1 MITKQ
6 TYSDQVAEYIK
17 DRILE
22 GELAPGDQV
31 KEMVLA
37 ERLGISRAP
46 VREAL
51 QILMREGLISSEP
64 QRGKFIRALT
74 GKEIKD
80 AYFIGGVLEGAA
92 IAVSLAR
99 YTDEDLDCLSSLLGT
114 MRTTAATATSMLD
127 FAVLDNEFHDTLL
140 TRADNPGLT
149 ELARRTCLNISK
161 FLFYNRWRTLY
172 TPEEYCAR
180 HEVILD
186 AVRSKDPGRVE
197 SVVREHYIESGERMA
212 RFGMQQQ

>member
-17 DRILE
+17 ARILE

-92 IAVSLAR
+92 VAVSLER
-99 YTDEDLDCLSSLLGT
+99 FTDDDLACLDALVNA
-114 MRTTAATATSMLD
+114 MRATAATASSMLE
-127 FAVLDNEFHDTLL
+127 FAGLDNEFHDTLL
-140 TRADNPGLT
+140 ARADNPGLT
-149 ELARRTCLNISK
+149 ELARRSCLNISK

-180 HEVILD
+180 HELILD
-186 AVRSKDPGRVE
+186 AVRSKDPALVE
-197 SVVREHYIESGERMA
+197 KTLRDHYTESGERMA
-212 RFGMQQQ
+212 RFGAQQQ

>member
-17 DRILE
+17 ERILD
-22 GELAPGDQV
+22 GELAPGNQV
-31 KEMVLA
+31 KEMILA

-80 AYFIGGVLEGAA
+80 TYFIGGVLEGAA
-92 IAVSLAR
+92 IALSLDR
-99 YTDEDLDCLSSLLGT
+99 FTEEDLTALQDMLGT
-114 MRTTAATATSMLD
+114 MRATAATATSMLD
-127 FAVLDNEFHDTLL
+127 FASLDNEFHDMLL
-140 TRADNPGLT
+140 ARADNPGLT

-161 FLFYNRWRTLY
+161 FLFYNRWRSLF
-172 TPEEYCAR
+172 TPEEYCLR
-180 HEVILD
+180 HEAILA
-186 AVRSKDPGRVE
+186 AVRGKDPVRVE
-197 SVVREHYIESGERMA
+197 QTLRDHYRESGERMA
-212 RFGMQQQ
+212 RYGL

>member
-17 DRILE
+17 DRILD

-74 GKEIKD
+74 GKEIQD
-80 AYFIGGVLEGAA
+80 TYFIGGVLEGAA
-92 IAVSLAR
+92 IAISLDR
-99 YTDEDLDCLSSLLGT
+99 FTEEDFATLHGLLDN
-114 MRTTAATATSMLD
+114 MRKTAATATSMLD
-127 FAVLDNEFHDTLL
+127 FASLDNEFHDTLL
-140 TRADNPGLT
+140 ARTDNPGLT

-172 TPEEYCAR
+172 TPEEYCRR
-180 HEVILD
+180 HGAILE
-186 AVRSKDPGRVE
+186 AVRGKDPVRVE
-197 SVVREHYIESGERMA
+197 KTVREHYLESGTRMA
-212 RFGMQQQ
+212 KFGA